1 MFKMNNQKATIQQM
15 AASEVTKVALVTALY
30 IVITTLL
37 SVVSFGVFQ
46 LRLSEM
52 FNFLPL
58 FNRRYIWA
66 VTMGVAVAN
75 INSPLGITDVLVG
88 SISTFLVLHF
98 IQLLTGKIKSMLIKF
113 IITAIVFSLSMFT
126 VASMLAIFYEL
137 PFFITWFSV
146 GLGEL
151 FSMTIGGMIIYNISK
166 RVRLT

>member
-1 MFKMNNQKATIQQM
+1 
-15 AASEVTKVALVTALY
+15 
-30 IVITTLL
+30 
-37 SVVSFGVFQ
+37 
-46 LRLSEM
+46 
-52 FNFLPL
+52 
-58 FNRRYIWA
+58 
-66 VTMGVAVAN
+66 MGVAVAN

-98 IQLLTGKIKSMLIKF
+98 IQLLTRKIKSMLIKF

-151 FSMTIGGMIIYNISK
+151 FSMIIGGMIIYNISK

>member
-75 INSPLGITDVLVG
+75 INSSLGITDVLVG

-98 IQLLTGKIKSMLIKF
+98 IQLLTRKIKSMLIKF

-126 VASMLAIFYEL
+126 VASMLAMFYEL

>member
-58 FNRRYIWA
+58 FNRRYI
-66 VTMGVAVAN
+66 
-75 INSPLGITDVLVG
+75 
-88 SISTFLVLHF
+88 
-98 IQLLTGKIKSMLIKF
+98 
-113 IITAIVFSLSMFT
+113 
-126 VASMLAIFYEL
+126 
-137 PFFITWFSV
+137 
-146 GLGEL
+146 
-151 FSMTIGGMIIYNISK
+151 
-166 RVRLT
+166 